1 MKQILLCGIILLTVR
16 LSLTSVASTHECK
29 RTCQKNERPRVCVY
43 NFTVEWYRTLSKACY
58 DCPFNHSDCFRPDCV
73 SGDGR
78 IKPLIAVN
86 RQVPGPSIEVC
97 EGDRVVVWVTNDMED
112 GQATSIHWHGQHQT
126 GTPYSDGVGHITQ
139 CNIGVKET
147 FKYEFTASPAGT
159 HWYHGHTGMQLA
171 DGLFGAF
178 IVRQHQDVD
187 PNGALYDVDDHI
199 MVVGDWKPVTSMT
212 RYVDLMHDLYD
223 MSLPQG
229 LHINGR
235 ARKVDVPNKFNIV
248 KTNLTTAKTPM
259 EVFEVTRGQRY
270 RLRVIGAS
278 GNCPLLV
285 AVEKHQ
291 LQVIANDGMPV
302 QPRPVDVFLVF
313 PGERYDFLLFANQDV
328 GNYWVK
334 VVGLSECRVADVSA
348 AAILRYA
355 GAPDEDPSTALM
367 FSTAGGVML
376 NPVPRVANDI
386 YGRNHIWIRPV
397 DLRSAR
403 DVDLTKQTVDTRL
416 YIGMEFNN
424 NDNQK
429 YNNKKL
435 YSTSDIPP
443 RKGHFT
449 PVMDNITFFLP
460 PIPLLSQPEDV
471 DDSWFCNRS
480 TVTDS
485 DKCLTDLCLCTHTL
499 RFKQNE
505 IVELVIINEAKA
517 FQELGHPMHLHGHSF
532 YIMGEGKFNK
542 KSTSRAEVMRLDQE
556 GQIPRNYINPP
567 YRDTINVRDAGYVI
581 LRFQANNPGFWF
593 FHCHTDSHLAQG
605 KALLVQI
612 GEYKDFPP
620 IPSTF
625 PKCGGWGYSN
635 AKRKKGE
642 RPCVTSGAAQHSA
655 GFLAT
660 ISVAMVA
667 CRSIGAM
674 IHNYL

>member
-367 FSTAGGVML
+367 FSTAGG
-376 NPVPRVANDI
+376 
-386 YGRNHIWIRPV
+386 
-397 DLRSAR
+397 
-403 DVDLTKQTVDTRL
+403 
-416 YIGMEFNN
+416 
-424 NDNQK
+424 
-429 YNNKKL
+429 
-435 YSTSDIPP
+435 
-443 RKGHFT
+443 
-449 PVMDNITFFLP
+449 
-460 PIPLLSQPEDV
+460 
-471 DDSWFCNRS
+471 
-480 TVTDS
+480 
-485 DKCLTDLCLCTHTL
+485 
-499 RFKQNE
+499 